1 MGVTCC
7 SAGAQVV
14 PSALRGLQN
23 ANGQKMT
30 FWQENYTFI
39 KDVYDMRHTK
49 MAEWMENVEKAI
61 SRIMADKVYTSA
73 EFKRE
78 RDNFHALCKDLERAE
93 VKKWLAHIL
102 EILMAERA
110 KDQRK
115 NEFDKLEI
123 LIKKHEELIPN
134 VQKTAVMV
142 DLYWKC
148 YAYGDELKPHV
159 EFLDGIMLSSTR
171 DIAPSCVENVDE
183 LIERQEKSLA
193 QLDSKRA
200 VVTDLIAKGKVILQ
214 NPDKPKFLEA
224 NVKRIQNGWEDTK
237 KKAQDRLQLLNETK
251 EAFIGYAEDSETIAN
266 EFDKAEEEIKKV
278 KKIFNLEAAN
288 ADLSK
293 RQEILKNTDEG
304 INGLFGNINK
314 NYDTMAITIPDDKKK
329 ILTKEIK
336 AVEEKLEV
344 VGRFKSTVQVIVD
357 LVNNLTAFDNSLKA
371 IDSWKDSATA
381 ELKDIKE
388 ASGSMLPE
396 DRVART
402 MDLQEDIAAK
412 LEILKQCAAT
422 EQALLPQGDKV
433 PADAQVFKDELAR
446 ITKYVTELQANT
458 KIECDKYSNDVK
470 FWAEYRT
477 GIKEFTPWLVG
488 AEKAAG
494 EGLSKPSDLAEVKA
508 LNEKVLAFD
517 KNCVNYLKV
526 LMSAQGAAQKMTT
539 HAEADAEVAGLKTR
553 FDAVKVVSDT
563 WVKKCD
569 VLVKEWVLLD
579 NTVTE
584 LNSWVAKDKSAEGEN
599 QFSLEKMESTLG
611 ELKNIFKQKEKL
623 VEGL

>member
-1 MGVTCC
+1 M
-7 SAGAQVV
+7 S
-14 PSALRGLQN
+14 
-23 ANGQKMT
+23 
-30 FWQENYTFI
+30 FWQENYQFI
-39 KDVYDMRHTK
+39 KEVYEMRHSK

-61 SRIMADKVYTSA
+61 ARIMADKVYTSA

-78 RDNFHALCKDLERAE
+78 RDTFNSLCKDLERTE
-93 VKKWLAHIL
+93 VKKWLAQIL

-110 KDQRK
+110 KDQK
-115 NEFDKLEI
+115 KTEGDKLDA
-123 LIKKHEELIPN
+123 LIQKHEELIPN

-171 DIAPSCVENVDE
+171 EIAPSCIENVDE
-183 LIERQEKSLA
+183 LIERQEKSLQ
-193 QLDSKRA
+193 QLDAKRT
-200 VVTDLIAKGKVILQ
+200 VVTDLIDKGKVILQ
-214 NPDKPKFLEA
+214 HPEKPKFLEA
-224 NVKRIQNGWEDTK
+224 NVKRIEEGWDDTK
-237 KKAQDRLQLLNETK
+237 KKAQERLQLLNETK
-251 EAFIGYAEDSETIAN
+251 DAFIGYAENNETIAT
-266 EFDKAEEEIKKV
+266 EFEIAEEEIKKV
-278 KKIFNLEAAN
+278 KKMFNLEAAN
-288 ADLSK
+288 ADLKK
-293 RQEILKNTDEG
+293 RQDILKKSTDT
-304 INGLFGNINK
+304 IDGLFASINA
-314 NYDTMAITIPDDKKK
+314 NMATMSITIPEDKKK
-329 ILTKEIK
+329 ILGKEIA
-336 AVEEKLEV
+336 AVEGKLEV
-344 VGRFKSTVQVIVD
+344 TGRFKSTVTKIEE
-357 LVNNLTAFDNSLKA
+357 LVAALTAFDGSLKS
-371 IDSWKDSATA
+371 IDAWKDAATA
-381 ELKDIKE
+381 ELTDIKE
-388 ASGSMLPE
+388 ASGAMLPE

-412 LEILKQCAAT
+412 LEIIKECAAT
-422 EQALLPQGDKV
+422 EAALLPQGDKV

-477 GIKEFTPWLVG
+477 GIKEFTPWLAG

-494 EGLSKPSDLAEVKA
+494 EGLTKPSDLAEVKA
-508 LNEKVLAFD
+508 LNEKVGAFD
-517 KNCVNYLKV
+517 KNCANYLKV
-526 LMSAQGAAQKMTT
+526 LTAAQGAALKMTT
-539 HAEADAEVAGLKTR
+539 HAEADAEVAALKAR
-553 FDAVKVVSDT
+553 FDAVKAISET

>member
-1 MGVTCC
+1 MGVLHQRG
-7 SAGAQVV
+7 SAQ
-14 PSALRGLQN
+14 PSRTNQGSYSTN
-23 ANGQKMT
+23 MS
-30 FWQENYTFI
+30 FWQENYAFI
-39 KDVYDMRHTK
+39 KEVYEMRHLK
-49 MAEWMENVEKAI
+49 MAEWMENVEKSI

-78 RDNFHALCKDLERAE
+78 RDTFNSLCKDLERSE
-93 VKKWLAHIL
+93 VKKWLAQIL

-115 NEFDKLEI
+115 NEHDKLDM
-123 LIKKHEELIPN
+123 LIQKHEELIPN
-134 VQKTAVMV
+134 VQKTSVMV

-171 DIAPSCVENVDE
+171 EIAPSCIENVDE
-183 LIERQEKSLA
+183 LIERQEKSLQ
-193 QLDSKRA
+193 QLDAKRT
-200 VVTDLIAKGKVILQ
+200 VVTDLIDKGKVILQ
-214 NPDKPKFLEA
+214 HPEKPKFLEA
-224 NVKRIQNGWEDTK
+224 NVKRIEEGWDDTK
-237 KKAQDRLQLLNETK
+237 KKAQERLQLLNETK
-251 EAFIGYAEDSETIAN
+251 DAFIGYAENNETIAN
-266 EFDKAEEEIKKV
+266 EFEIAEEEIKKV
-278 KKIFNLEAAN
+278 KKMFNLDAAN
-288 ADLSK
+288 ADLKK
-293 RQEILKNTDEG
+293 RQDILKKSTDK
-304 INGLFGNINK
+304 INGLFSSINN
-314 NYDTMAITIPDDKKK
+314 NYNTMAITIPEDKKK

-336 AVEEKLEV
+336 SVEEKLEV
-344 VGRFKSTVQVIVD
+344 LGRFKSTVQVIVE
-357 LVNNLTAFDNSLKA
+357 LVNSLTAFDNSLKA
-371 IDSWKDSATA
+371 IDNWKDAATA

-412 LEILKQCAAT
+412 LEILKTCVAT
-422 EQALLPQGDKV
+422 ELELLPQGDKV
-433 PADAQVFKDELAR
+433 PADAQVFKDEMNR
-446 ITKYVTELQANT
+446 IIKYVEELQANT

-477 GIKEFTPWLVG
+477 GIKEFTPWLVS
-488 AEKAAG
+488 AEKAAT
-494 EGLSKPSDLAEVKA
+494 EGLSKPSDLDEVKA
-508 LNEKVLAFD
+508 LNDKVLSFD
-517 KNCVNYLKV
+517 KTCINYLKV
-526 LMSAQGAAQKMTT
+526 LTAAEGASLKMTT
-539 HAEADAEVAGLKTR
+539 HTEADTEVAALKAR
-553 FDAVKVVSDT
+553 FDKVKAVSET
-563 WVKKCD
+563 WVKKCE